1 VARTDR
7 ALDYNATRGISAART
22 TAEEIRMNRKGLGLA
37 VVFTAVAAVTGC
49 AYVSETPEG
58 QTVRVVQAA
67 DVAQCKHLGN
77 TRVSVVQMARGEKFV
92 REDLIR
98 LARNSAAKSGA
109 DTIVATGEPKDGE
122 QTFDMYRCIN
132 P

>member
-1 VARTDR
+1 MKKKMSRMAMLLAAT
-7 ALDYNATRGISAART
+7 AL
-22 TAEEIRMNRKGLGLA
+22 TAS
-37 VVFTAVAAVTGC
+37 C

-67 DVAQCKHLGN
+67 DVAPCTHLGN
-77 TRVSVVQMARGEKFV
+77 VRVSVVQMARGEKFV

-98 LARNSAAKSGA
+98 LARNNAAKSGA
-109 DTIVATGEPKDGE
+109 DTIVAASEPKDGE
-122 QTFDMYRCIN
+122 QQFDMYKCIK